1 MTLISNSVS
10 EIKDTKPG
18 KKIEFCARTSYASQD
33 KITEDSHI
41 AFIQNLVRAG
51 HTSTLEHENVVVE
64 CSSEIFSN
72 YFAKFFAIDNFNTK
86 FFNFTEKNG
95 VTVFSSNIRGWFN
108 FLYSIKVPTSY
119 TMAAENI
126 LYKKYPYIFK
136 YNHIEGSFAEKNLE
150 EVDPDSLD
158 YEQKKMH
165 KLYTF
170 MIVGSRAFTHQ
181 IVRHRRMSFL
191 QQSQRYC
198 NFSKEKFGHN
208 ISFIEP
214 DVVSFL
220 QEAGKSDEEIYN
232 VRKEFTDL
240 FQTCEDTY
248 FKLIDS
254 GCKPEDARAVLPNA
268 AASIITVSATIDDW
282 ERFFALRCDGHAQE
296 EIRFIALKIRSCIY
310 EKEKIKK

>member
-10 EIKDTKPG
+10 EIKDTEPG

-136 YNHIEGSFAEKNLE
+136 YMKIL
-150 EVDPDSLD
+150 
-158 YEQKKMH
+158 H
-165 KLYTF
+165 KLRT
-170 MIVGSRAFTHQ
+170 VLCSRWYKKSNCR
-181 IVRHRRMSFL
+181 IRCKR
-191 QQSQRYC
+191 SQRICINRVYR
-198 NFSKEKFGHN
+198 H
-208 ISFIEP
+208 I
-214 DVVSFL
+214 L
-220 QEAGKSDEEIYN
+220 IYKKIN
-232 VRKEFTDL
+232 MLIRKL
-240 FQTCEDTY
+240 
-248 FKLIDS
+248 
-254 GCKPEDARAVLPNA
+254 
-268 AASIITVSATIDDW
+268 
-282 ERFFALRCDGHAQE
+282 
-296 EIRFIALKIRSCIY
+296 
-310 EKEKIKK
+310 